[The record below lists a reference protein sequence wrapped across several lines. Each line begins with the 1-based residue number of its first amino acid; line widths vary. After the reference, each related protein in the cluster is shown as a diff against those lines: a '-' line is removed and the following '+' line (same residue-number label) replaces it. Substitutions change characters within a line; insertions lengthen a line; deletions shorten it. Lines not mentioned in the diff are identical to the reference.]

1 MRYCNYCGSI
11 LEDHATRCPICGEAL
26 VDSDE
31 GGYEISN
38 GNVNGDTYGDAYGK
52 TYGISCGN
60 IYGKTYEKTY
70 EKTYGKMCGNTYESA
85 DGGTVGR
92 SARDRTGRKERD
104 PNGEDTDGKDRVGK
118 GLAGKSQG
126 RENRK
131 EKGRRFEK
139 YMLVPIIISTMIAA
153 VVAFHFVREG
163 RREEPGQEVQV
174 ESVTDEELSYIKTI
188 TQSAKAGS
196 VYRKISEEER
206 PSYQDPSDVSG
217 GERKDAGDCRP
228 EEGKSTDTGEKAVE
242 AAEEKAAEAAEE
254 KAAEAAEEKAVEAAE
269 EKAAEMPAEVRT
281 VEE

>member
-1 MRYCNYCGSI
+1 M
-11 LEDHATRCPICGEAL
+11 TRCPVCGEVL
-26 VDSDE
+26 VASEE

-92 SARDRTGRKERD
+92 SARDRTGRKGRN
-104 PNGEDTDGKDRVGK
+104 PNGEDTDGRDRVGK

-126 RENRK
+126 RGNRK
-131 EKGRRFEK
+131 EKGKHFEK

-217 GERKDAGDCRP
+217 GERKDAGDRP
-228 EEGKSTDTGEKAVE
+228 QAKEKSTDTEE
-242 AAEEKAAEAAEE
+242 MAEEKAGEKAREKAEDKAVNEAAG
-254 KAAEAAEEKAVEAAE
+254 
-269 EKAAEMPAEVRT
+269 KAAEMPAEVRT

>member
-26 VDSDE
+26 VASEE

-60 IYGKTYEKTY
+60 
-70 EKTYGKMCGNTYESA
+70 TYGSED
-85 DGGTVGR
+85 DGTGGK
-92 SARDRTGRKERD
+92 SIRDRTGRKGRNPNGESQDERD
-104 PNGEDTDGKDRVGK
+104 PARKKKDEK
-118 GLAGKSQG
+118 NLG

-131 EKGRRFEK
+131 ENGRRFEK

-206 PSYQDPSDVSG
+206 PSYQDPSDVSC
-217 GERKDAGDCRP
+217 GERKDAGDRP
-228 EEGKSTDTGEKAVE
+228 QAKEKSTDTEE
-242 AAEEKAAEAAEE
+242 MAEEKAGERAEDKTVNEAAG
-254 KAAEAAEEKAVEAAE
+254 
-269 EKAAEMPAEVRT
+269 KAAEMPAEVRT

>member
-1 MRYCNYCGSI
+1 M
-11 LEDHATRCPICGEAL
+11 TRCPVCGEAL
-26 VDSDE
+26 ITTED
-31 GGYEISN
+31 GGYGSSYGN
-38 GNVNGDTYGDAYGK
+38 GCGSAYE
-52 TYGISCGN
+52 N
-60 IYGKTYEKTY
+60 A
-70 EKTYGKMCGNTYESA
+70 YESA
-85 DGGTVGR
+85 DGRTVGR
-92 SARDRTGRKERD
+92 SARDRTGREERD

-118 GLAGKSQG
+118 GLSGKSQG

-131 EKGRRFEK
+131 ENGRRFEK

-254 KAAEAAEEKAVEAAE
+254 KAEEAAEEKAAEAAEEKAVEAAE
-269 EKAAEMPAEVRT
+269 EKAVEMPAEVRT

>member
-26 VDSDE
+26 VASEE

-70 EKTYGKMCGNTYESA
+70 GKMCGNTYGSED
-85 DGGTVGR
+85 DGTGGK
-92 SARDRTGRKERD
+92 SIRDRTGRKGRNPNGESQDERD
-104 PNGEDTDGKDRVGK
+104 PARKKKDEK
-118 GLAGKSQG
+118 NLG

-131 EKGRRFEK
+131 ENGRRFEK

-174 ESVTDEELSYIKTI
+174 KSVTDEELSYIKTI

-206 PSYQDPSDVSG
+206 PSYQDPSDVSC
-217 GERKDAGDCRP
+217 GERKDAGDRP
-228 EEGKSTDTGEKAVE
+228 QAKEKSTDTEE
-242 AAEEKAAEAAEE
+242 MAEEKAREKAEE
-254 KAAEAAEEKAVEAAE
+254 KAEDKAVNEAAG
-269 EKAAEMPAEVRT
+269 KAAEMPAEVRT

>member
-11 LEDHATRCPICGEAL
+11 LEDHVTRCPVCGEAL
-26 VDSDE
+26 ITTED
-31 GGYEISN
+31 GGYGSSY
-38 GNVNGDTYGDAYGK
+38 GNVNGDTYGDA
-52 TYGISCGN
+52 
-60 IYGKTYEKTY
+60 YGKTYEKTY
-70 EKTYGKMCGNTYESA
+70 EKTYGKMCGNTYGSED
-85 DGGTVGR
+85 DGTGGK
-92 SARDRTGRKERD
+92 SIRDRTGRKGRN
-104 PNGEDTDGKDRVGK
+104 PNGESQDDRDPAREKKDEK
-118 GLAGKSQG
+118 NLG

-131 EKGRRFEK
+131 ENGRRFEK
-139 YMLVPIIISTMIAA
+139 YMLVPVIISTVIAA

-254 KAAEAAEEKAVEAAE
+254 KAVEAAEEKAV
-269 EKAAEMPAEVRT
+269 EMPAEVRT